1 MDFDGVRVVGFEVR
15 LASVGERGRGF
26 FDEKLSGGI
35 TRMAEPSSLAL
46 LGAGLVSLGEMVRR
60 RLNR

>member
-1 MDFDGVRVVGFEVR
+1 MVAGLSGWRCAWLVLG
-15 LASVGERGRGF
+15 SVAGGF

-46 LGAGLVSLGEMVRR
+46 PGAGLVSLGEMVRR